1 MSILLLLQGLLVLV
15 IKCIFSVCVFIAG
28 KYVSTSREPV
38 QPFCA
43 KVLLSVYFVNWS
55 IMYYIE
61 TNSYNGYLMYLHT
74 ARRIFYIFYPFTWF
88 SSLLFFFFTNN

>member
-15 IKCIFSVCVFIAG
+15 IKCIFSVCVFIDR
-28 KYVSTSREPV
+28 KYVSREPV

-88 SSLLFFFFTNN
+88 SSLLFFFSTNN